1 MSRRQPGHEPFNEPL
16 HDCLPTEGKRREA
29 MCGRKSSVSKMRG
42 PERGGGGGVKAEMRK
57 RSVQL
62 LAVLAKLTVTRRFA
76 STKL

>member
-1 MSRRQPGHEPFNEPL
+1 MNRSTNHCTTASQQRER
-16 HDCLPTEGKRREA
+16 EGKLCVEERVAFLR
-29 MCGRKSSVSKMRG
+29 CGVQ
-42 PERGGGGGVKAEMRK
+42 EEEEGGGVKAEMRK